1 MMEGTMA
8 PPALAV
14 GFWTRFLAYII
25 DAIVLSIIGFAL
37 GFALAFTDLGF
48 LAIQLVSMLVG
59 WTYFVYFESSEMQ
72 ATPGK
77 MALGAKVVG
86 NEGNRISVGTAILRN
101 VIGKLISAIVL
112 LIGFF
117 MIGFHADKKGLHD
130 LIAGTRVVKA

>member
-1 MMEGTMA
+1 MEGTMA

-77 MALGAKVVG
+77 MALGAKVS
-86 NEGNRISVGTAILRN
+86 ITQAT
-101 VIGKLISAIVL
+101 
-112 LIGFF
+112 GFRS
-117 MIGFHADKKGLHD
+117 GLPSCGMS
-130 LIAGTRVVKA
+130 LAS